1 MKAMWSGS
9 ISFGLI
15 NIPVKLYS
23 AREQNRIDLDM
34 LDSDDYSRIRY
45 KRVNEN
51 TGEEVDW
58 DDIVKGYKTNGS
70 YVVLDDEDFERAKAG
85 RSNNIKI
92 DEFVDE
98 EEIPD
103 IYFSKPYYLE
113 PDQGSERSY
122 VLLLRAMKE
131 SGKAGVFTFVLR
143 KRDHLAII
151 KPQDDVIVLDQL
163 RFEEDI
169 RNPEELDVSVEEDD
183 IDEEEIDIAV
193 DLIDKYEKEF
203 DISDYH
209 DTYTNELLEIIEAKK
224 EGKELK
230 EPAEAEQQEATE
242 SKELMSKLKESLKEA
257 S

>member
-1 MKAMWSGS
+1 MKAIWTGS

-23 AREQNRIDLDM
+23 ARESNRVDLDM

-58 DDIVKGYKTNGS
+58 GDIVKGHQVDGK
-70 YVVLDDEDFERAKAG
+70 YVVLEDEDFERAKSG
-85 RSNNIKI
+85 RSENIKI

-98 EEIPD
+98 KEIPD
-103 IYFSKPYYLE
+103 IYFDKPYYLE
-113 PDQGSERSY
+113 PDKGAKRSY
-122 VLLLRAMKE
+122 ALLVKALKE
-131 SGKAGVFTFVLR
+131 SGKVGVLKFVLR
-143 KRDHLAII
+143 KREHLAII
-151 KPQDDVIVLDQL
+151 KPKDDVLVLNQL
-163 RFEEDI
+163 RFQEEI
-169 RNPEELDVSVEEDD
+169 RSSEELDVTVNEDEIDAEEV
-183 IDEEEIDIAV
+183 DIAV
-193 DLIDKYEKEF
+193 DLIGKYEKDF

-209 DTYTNELLEIIEAKK
+209 DTYTNELLEIIESKA

-230 EPAEAEQQEATE
+230 KAKEPEQKEATE
-242 SKELMSKLKESLKEA
+242 SKDLMNKLKQSLKEA